1 MNLLLPTQFMK
12 NHLSFW
18 TKNPSIVFDQGA
30 STVWGQDSIREEKA
44 SFDEQFYASSTLF
57 DTEFDFIPSSLDD
70 PFLYN
75 LTNPFKDCEMMSSP
89 DRTRK
94 CSISDIIDVIN
105 EEKLLIKNCGSLNNK
120 DEGYDSNLSIGS
132 LSSEEIGQDEF
143 EGKFTTEE
151 NSSDDECFINVEDE
165 LPVIQ
170 DQTTKAD
177 LQPQSKVIGN
187 LVSSTG
193 LPKLLSGSNS
203 SAIIVLWNTENKIQI
218 VCTSKKKLHEILQ
231 NQNDLPSS
239 CNTTNNAPTNT
250 KSLDPTP
257 TNIKSL
263 DLAST
268 IESKDSGSETEK
280 VENDQAKR
288 RGRKRIY
295 HSNTETEREDSKR
308 VRNNEACRKFRKSRT
323 EKRKSLFQSESTLLQ
338 RNLNLKEQVAALER
352 QLLYIKE
359 KLGMSKNI
367 SNN

>member
-1 MNLLLPTQFMK
+1 MK

-143 EGKFTTEE
+143 EEKFATEE
-151 NSSDDECFINVEDE
+151 KSSDDECFINVEDE

-170 DQTTKAD
+170 GQTIKAD
-177 LQPQSKVIGN
+177 LQPQSKVVGN
-187 LVSSTG
+187 LVSSTR

-203 SAIIVLWNTENKIQI
+203 SAIIVLLNTENKIQI

-239 CNTTNNAPTNT
+239 CNATDNTPTDT
-250 KSLDPTP
+250 KSLDLT
-257 TNIKSL
+257 
-263 DLAST
+263 ST
-268 IESKDSGSETEK
+268 LESKDSGSETEK

-359 KLGMSKNI
+359 KLGMSNNI
-367 SNN
+367 STN